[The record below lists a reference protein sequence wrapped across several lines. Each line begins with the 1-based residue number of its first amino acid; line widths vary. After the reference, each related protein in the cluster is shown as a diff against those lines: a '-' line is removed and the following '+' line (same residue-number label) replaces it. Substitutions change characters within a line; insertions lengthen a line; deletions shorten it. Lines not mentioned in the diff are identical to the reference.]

1 MDNKVRISKLLSER
15 GICSRREA
23 DRFLQ
28 GGQVLVNGELVY
40 ELGSKCH
47 PSDLITLRPMAQIR
61 QQEKVTIILNK
72 PVGFV
77 SCQPEKDY
85 IEAKELV
92 TEENQVMAKGGK
104 RFDPSHLKKL
114 SVCGRLDIDSK
125 GLLVFTQDG
134 VIAKKLIGENAGI
147 EKEYLVFFEGTATK
161 EALERLRFG
170 LVLDDK
176 PLKRAKVVLMKENLI
191 AITLQEGRKRQIRR
205 AFEMVGLKVTSLKRV
220 RIGGVSLGD
229 LPLGKWRF
237 LEEHEVF

>member
-1 MDNKVRISKLLSER
+1 MRISKLLSER

-23 DRFLQ
+23 DRFIAS
-28 GGQVLVNGELVY
+28 GQVLVNGELIY
-40 ELGSKCH
+40 ELGSKCS
-47 PSDLITLRPMAQIR
+47 PNDEITLRPMAKLKQE
-61 QQEKVTIILNK
+61 EKVTLILNK

-77 SCQPEKDY
+77 SCQPEKEY
-85 IEAKELV
+85 VEAKELI
-92 TEENQVMAKGGK
+92 TEENQILVKGGK
-104 RFDPSHLKKL
+104 RFDPSFLKKL

-134 VIAKKLIGENAGI
+134 VVAKKLIGENAGI
-147 EKEYLVFFEGTATK
+147 EKEYLVFFEGKATNQ
-161 EALERLRFG
+161 ALDQLRFG

-176 PLKRAKVVLMKENLI
+176 PLKRAKVLLMKENLI

-220 RIGGVSLGD
+220 RIGGVQLGD